1 MAKSAY
7 REEGVGY
14 LVKQRGAYCME
25 CRKQMGK
32 STIGVGVRHGRS
44 FVYYH
49 PACYKR
55 RGVAGV
61 GDSPGA

>member
-1 MAKSAY
+1 MAKSTY

-14 LVKQRGAYCME
+14 RAKQRGAYCMG
-25 CRKQMGK
+25 CRKKMSK
-32 STIGVGVRHGRS
+32 STIGIGVRHGRS

-61 GDSPGA
+61 GDRSGT

>member
-1 MAKSAY
+1 MTESAY

-14 LVKQRGAYCME
+14 RVKQRGARCMK

-32 STIGVGVRHGRS
+32 GTIGIGVRHGRS

-49 PACYKR
+49 PACYER
-55 RGVAGV
+55 RRVAGV
-61 GDSPGA
+61 GDRPGA